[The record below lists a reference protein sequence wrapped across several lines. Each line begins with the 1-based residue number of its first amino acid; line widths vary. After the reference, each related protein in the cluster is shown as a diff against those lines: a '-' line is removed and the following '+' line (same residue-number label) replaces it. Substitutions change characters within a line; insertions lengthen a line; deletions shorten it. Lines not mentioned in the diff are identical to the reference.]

1 MKKNLLLRVGFI
13 FFCIMAGATSIYN
26 IQYTNSRGADNSY
39 PSPYL
44 GKQVT
49 VEGIVTAV
57 NFNGEGYFLSE
68 PVSGAWRGIYVLDTE
83 HKPKRGNYL
92 QISGEVA
99 EYFGMTC
106 IRNLNSYRVLDQHR
120 SLPTPVIISTNQL
133 TNPLEAEAYE
143 GVYVRLVNVSVS
155 SIKSK
160 NGKFMVNDGS
170 GPCSVSL
177 GNFGTKTN
185 LPALG
190 TQFLQISGIVTF
202 SYGEYTL
209 NPISSDDLQ
218 IQQPVYIQTRSWGS
232 IKSLYK

>member
-1 MKKNLLLRVGFI
+1 MKKTGWLMMGFI
-13 FFCIMAGATSIYN
+13 VICIMADAISIYD
-26 IQYTNSRGADNSY
+26 IQYTNIRGADNSY
-39 PSPYL
+39 PSTYL

-57 NFNGEGYFLSE
+57 NFTGDGYFLSE
-68 PVSGAWRGIYVLDTE
+68 PVSGAWRGIYVWDTE
-83 HKPKRGNYL
+83 HKPKTGNYL
-92 QISGEVA
+92 RISGEVT

-106 IRNLNSYRVLDQHR
+106 ISNLNSYRILDQQR
-120 SLPTPVIISTNQL
+120 SLPSPIIISTSQL

-143 GVYVRLVNVSVS
+143 GVYVRLINVSVS

-160 NGKFMVNDGS
+160 NGKFMANDGS

-177 GNFGTKTN
+177 GNFGTKTS
-185 LPALG
+185 LPAMG

-202 SYGEYTL
+202 SYGEYTI
-209 NPISSDDLQ
+209 NPISSNDLQ
-218 IQQPVYIQTRSWGS
+218 IQQPVHIQTRSWGS

>member
-1 MKKNLLLRVGFI
+1 
-13 FFCIMAGATSIYN
+13 
-26 IQYTNSRGADNSY
+26 
-39 PSPYL
+39 
-44 GKQVT
+44 
-49 VEGIVTAV
+49 
-57 NFNGEGYFLSE
+57 
-68 PVSGAWRGIYVLDTE
+68 
-83 HKPKRGNYL
+83 
-92 QISGEVA
+92 
-99 EYFGMTC
+99 
-106 IRNLNSYRVLDQHR
+106 
-120 SLPTPVIISTNQL
+120 
-133 TNPLEAEAYE
+133 
-143 GVYVRLVNVSVS
+143 
-155 SIKSK
+155 
-160 NGKFMVNDGS
+160 MVNDGS

>member
-1 MKKNLLLRVGFI
+1 MKKTFWLTVGFI
-13 FFCIMAGATSIYN
+13 IICILAEAITIYD

-49 VEGIVTAV
+49 VEGIVNAV
-57 NFNGEGYFLSE
+57 NFCGEGYFLSE
-68 PVSGAWRGIYVLDTE
+68 PVSGAWRGIYIWDTE
-83 HKPKRGNYL
+83 HKPKIGNYL
-92 QISGEVA
+92 RITGEVA

-106 IRNLNSYRVLDQHR
+106 IRNLKSYRVLDQQR
-120 SLPTPVIISTNQL
+120 SLPNPVIISTSQL

-143 GVYVRLVNVSVS
+143 GVSVRIINVSVS

-160 NGKFMVNDGS
+160 NGKFMANDGS

-177 GNFGTKTN
+177 GNFGTKTT

-190 TQFLQISGIVTF
+190 TQFLQISGILTF
-202 SYGEYTL
+202 SYGEYTI
-209 NPISSDDLQ
+209 NPVNSDDLQ
-218 IQQPVYIQTRSWGS
+218 IQQPVHIQTRSWGS